1 MRPRKRR
8 SSEKEPTG
16 SACHNVEPAPGGAL
30 SWDGVTNPYLVG
42 NFAPVA
48 EELTVEVPLPVEG
61 AIPPAL
67 EGMLV
72 RNGPNPAVRP
82 RPRHL
87 PLVQRRRHGARRRAL
102 GGAGPPPTA
111 TGGCSTRK
119 LSAEVG
125 TPYPFG
131 PAEAIDGPA
140 NTHVL
145 WHGGRLLALCESG
158 LPHRLDTAMATIEIE
173 DFDGALTS
181 PMTAHPH
188 ADPATGGLAFF
199 GYDVFGPPYLRYH
212 ELDAAGELVH
222 STDVEIP
229 EATMQHDFGVTA
241 SRVAFLDLPVV
252 FDRALALAGVTIP
265 FRWDPEAGARVG
277 VLGRGEKGTETV
289 WCGLDP
295 CYAFHVVNAFDDGP
309 AVVLDVCRY
318 ATMFDTAPGGLLST
332 TLPCLERWRVDPA
345 ARSVTTTA
353 LDDRHVEFPRIDD
366 TLAGRPY
373 RYAYCSELSRQ
384 GGQDSFDA
392 LVRYDL
398 ARDEA
403 VRWDPGPG
411 RFTGRAGLRAR
422 PRRAGRRRGVGARAS
437 STTPPRD
444 ASDVVVLDAS
454 RFGGAPEAVVH
465 LPARVPFGFHGSWVP
480 APLYR

>member
-1 MRPRKRR
+1 MA
-8 SSEKEPTG
+8 T
-16 SACHNVEPAPGGAL
+16 VGGL
-30 SWDGVTNPYLVG
+30 TWGGVTNPYLVG

-72 RNGPNPAVRP
+72 RNGPNPVVPPDPDSYHWFSGDGMVHALELSGGRATSYRNRWVR
-82 RPRHL
+82 
-87 PLVQRRRHGARRRAL
+87 
-102 GGAGPPPTA
+102 
-111 TGGCSTRK
+111 TRK
-119 LSAEVG
+119 LSTAVG
-125 TPYPFG
+125 TTYPYG

-158 LPHRLDTAMATIEIE
+158 LPHRLDTALETIEIE

-212 ELDAAGELVH
+212 ELDASGELVH

-229 EATMQHDFGVTA
+229 APTMQHDFGVTA

-252 FDRALALAGVTIP
+252 FDRGLALAGVSLP

-277 VLGRGEKGTETV
+277 VLGRGHKGAETV

-295 CYAFHVVNAFDDGP
+295 RYAFHVVNAFDDGP
-309 AVVLDVCRY
+309 DVVLDVCRY
-318 ATMFDTAPGGLLST
+318 PTMFDTAPGGLLST
-332 TLPCLERWRVDPA
+332 TLPSLERWQVDPG
-345 ARSVTTTA
+345 ARTVTITA

-373 RYAYCSELSRQ
+373 RYAYCTELSRQ

-403 VRWDPGPG
+403 VRWDPGPS
-411 RFTGRAGLRAR
+411 RFPGEPVFVRDPDGRADDEGWVLCVVYDA
-422 PRRAGRRRGVGARAS
+422 
-437 STTPPRD
+437 TTD

-454 RFGGAPEAVVH
+454 WFGGAPEAVVH